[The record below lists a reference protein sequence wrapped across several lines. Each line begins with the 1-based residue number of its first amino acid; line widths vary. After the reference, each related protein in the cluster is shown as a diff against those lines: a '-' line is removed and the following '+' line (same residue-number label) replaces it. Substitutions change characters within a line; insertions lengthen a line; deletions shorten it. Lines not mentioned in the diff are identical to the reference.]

1 MSDSPATTPAPGLES
16 GGLEAVTASSDALL
30 GMAALG
36 KTAAALALVVAII
49 VLCSYLVKRWGP
61 SRGLTGG
68 RLRVV
73 GSTAIGNR
81 ERVVIVEVEDTWL
94 VLGVGGGQVN
104 KLHELAA
111 PDEAAVPQPSPHP
124 ETEGFASRFA
134 LALKHNASQTLG
146 KRRARSRGQP

>member
-1 MSDSPATTPAPGLES
+1 MSDSPTTTASSLES
-16 GGLEAVTASSDALL
+16 SALEAVTASSDALL

-36 KTAAALALVVAII
+36 KTAASLALVVAII

-68 RLRVV
+68 RLKVV
-73 GSTAIGNR
+73 GSTAVGNR

-104 KLHELAA
+104 KLHELAV
-111 PDEAAVPQPSPHP
+111 PDESEALQPPPYS
-124 ETEGFASRFA
+124 EAEGFASRFA
-134 LALKHNASQTLG
+134 QALKHNASQTLAKG
-146 KRRARSRGQP
+146 RYRSRGQP